1 MTGAERAQAEPKQ
14 GSRGTTAN
22 WIGEPDQAPVETP
35 EAAPEAEPARRTS
48 GSGALG
54 ALLLL
59 LAAAWIGALAFWLW
73 KVRPPLSLGNGISW
87 TATLAGP
94 LALLALLWLMF
105 GRTSRREAERFTR
118 AVETMTAE
126 SRALESVLEIVASRI
141 EDNHSRLRGEAERLM
156 SLGDEASDR
165 LGRVTYYLS
174 KETASL
180 DRKAA
185 ALDAAANAAK
195 VDIGVLLHDLP
206 RAEQQARAVAD
217 AMKEA
222 GLNAHGHASAL
233 EAQLASLAARGRD
246 ADEVLGS
253 AAQRMSAH
261 VARIESGSAAA
272 AASMDESSAKM
283 NAAVDSAMSRAAE
296 AIETTRSALE
306 LQGQT
311 TLAAIEQSR
320 AALDKAGED
329 SARSLSQRIET
340 ISGKIETLAGH
351 IAAQDAASHALV
363 TGLGKELADLD
374 SWFERLGR
382 SGDAHS
388 ERLAQSVAAVRAAT
402 GALLDE
408 LGAGQAQVGELTGS
422 AGSLGDALAGISAEL
437 RDELP
442 VALANVEIQAA
453 RVREAA
459 ESIAPVIGEVER
471 SAQAAAA
478 RLGESVESVG
488 RQREAVDSLLTR
500 VAEGATGAEEQLRA
514 LGAAAEDA
522 QSSGQRIADET
533 GASIASVRTATAAL
547 LDELGSGRRQAG
559 ELLESTG
566 TLGTALIGISGELR
580 EELPAALRNFEAQA
594 ARAREAAASI
604 APVVGEVERSAEAA
618 AARLGESEAAAARQ
632 REAME
637 IALAQVAEGAAGA
650 QEQLRALGA
659 AADEAGASGR
669 RIAAETGASVGEV
682 RTAAAAL
689 LDELGA
695 GRQQAA
701 GLIDSAAI
709 LGTALTGLSAE
720 LRAGLPEAL
729 HAVEAQA
736 GRTREA
742 AEAIVPLVGDI
753 ESMAGSAAAR
763 LVDGEAVLERQQ
775 QSLEALLV
783 RIGEGSASAQDQ
795 LRALGTAA
803 EEAQAAAQKI
813 AADTGPELIEAL
825 LRVREAAGQASER
838 AREAISAAIPASA
851 AALGEASREALER
864 AVSETVERQM
874 MELSTIS
881 ERAIETARRASERLT
896 RQMLSLGETA
906 AAIEARID
914 EERAEREEKESDNF
928 SRRVA
933 LLIESLNSTAIDVT
947 KILSNEV
954 TDSAWTAYLKGDRGV
969 FTRRAVRLLD
979 RNDAREIARHYEEE
993 PEFREQVNRYI
1004 HDFESMLRR
1013 ILADRDGSPLGVT
1026 ILSSDMGKLYVALA
1040 QAIERIR

>member
-1 MTGAERAQAEPKQ
+1 MTGAERAQAEPDQ
-14 GSRGTTAN
+14 GFTAQTEGD
-22 WIGEPDQAPVETP
+22 WLGPPETEAEAPEALP
-35 EAAPEAEPARRTS
+35 EAAPARRPARA
-48 GSGALG
+48 GLLG
-54 ALLLL
+54 ALLTV
-59 LAAAWIGALAFWLW
+59 LAVAWVAAVSFWLW
-73 KVRPPLSLGNGISW
+73 QTRPPFSLGNGIAW

-94 LALLALLWLMF
+94 LALLALLWLAF
-105 GRTSRREAERFTR
+105 GRTSRREAERFHR
-118 AVETMTAE
+118 AVERMTAE
-126 SRALESVLEIVASRI
+126 SRALESVLEIVAGRI
-141 EDNHSRLRGEAERLM
+141 EDNHARLRGEAERLM

-174 KETASL
+174 KETATL
-180 DRKAA
+180 DQKAA

-206 RAEQQARAVAD
+206 RAEEQARAVAD

-222 GLNAHGHASAL
+222 GLNAHGQASAL

-246 ADEVLGS
+246 ADEVLGG

-272 AASMDESSAKM
+272 ASSMDESSAKM
-283 NAAVDSAMSRAAE
+283 TAAVDSAMSRAAE
-296 AIETTRSALE
+296 AVETARSALE

-340 ISGKIETLAGH
+340 ISGKIEALAGH
-351 IAAQDAASHALV
+351 ISAQDAASHTLV
-363 TGLGKELADLD
+363 TGLGKELAELD
-374 SWFERLGR
+374 GWFERLGR
-382 SGDAHS
+382 SGSAQS
-388 ERLAQSVAAVRAAT
+388 EQLGQSVAAVRESL
-402 GALLDE
+402 GSLLEE
-408 LGAGQAQVGELTGS
+408 LGAGQEQASGLTEH
-422 AGSLGDALAGISAEL
+422 AGGLGTALASLSAEL

-442 VALANVEIQAA
+442 VALANVE
-453 RVREAA
+453 
-459 ESIAPVIGEVER
+459 
-471 SAQAAAA
+471 AQA
-478 RLGESVESVG
+478 G
-488 RQREAVDSLLTR
+488 
-500 VAEGATGAEEQLRA
+500 
-514 LGAAAEDA
+514 
-522 QSSGQRIADET
+522 
-533 GASIASVRTATAAL
+533 
-547 LDELGSGRRQAG
+547 
-559 ELLESTG
+559 
-566 TLGTALIGISGELR
+566 
-580 EELPAALRNFEAQA
+580 
-594 ARAREAAASI
+594 RAREAAQAI
-604 APVVGEVERSAEAA
+604 APLVGEVERSADAA
-618 AARLGESEAAAARQ
+618 ASRLGESERAVVRQ
-632 REAME
+632 REAVE
-637 IALAQVAEGAAGA
+637 GLLARVAEGAAGA
-650 QEQLRALGA
+650 EEQLRSLGA
-659 AADEAGASGR
+659 TAEETRASGQ
-669 RIAAETGASVGEV
+669 RIVAETGESVAGV

-695 GRQQAA
+695 GRQQANA
-701 GLIDSAAI
+701 LIESASS
-709 LGTALTGLSAE
+709 LGSALTGISGE
-720 LRAGLPEAL
+720 LGEAL
-729 HAVEAQA
+729 PAALRSVEEQA

-742 AEAIVPLVGDI
+742 VELVVPIVADI
-753 ESMAGSAAAR
+753 ETMTGSAAAR
-763 LVDGEAVLERQQ
+763 LGDSEAALARQQ
-775 QSLEALLV
+775 EGIETLLA
-783 RIGEGSASAQDQ
+783 RIGEGSAGAQEQ
-795 LRALGTAA
+795 LRALGAAA
-803 EEAQAAAQKI
+803 EEARAAAQKI

-874 MELSTIS
+874 AELSAVS
-881 ERAIETARRASERLT
+881 ERAIDTARKASERLT

-914 EERAEREEKESDNF
+914 EERAEREEKESENF

-1040 QAIERIR
+1040 QAIERIRS

>member
-1 MTGAERAQAEPKQ
+1 MTGAERAQTEPGQ
-14 GSRGTTAN
+14 GFTAATDSD
-22 WIGEPDQAPVETP
+22 WLGPPVEA
-35 EAAPEAEPARRTS
+35 EAQASEASAEPARAKRP
-48 GSGALG
+48 APPRLLG
-54 ALLLL
+54 ALLIL
-59 LAAAWIGALAFWLW
+59 LALGWVAAVGWWLW
-73 KVRPPLSLGNGISW
+73 QARPPLSLGNGIAW

-118 AVETMTAE
+118 AVEQMTAE

-174 KETASL
+174 KETATL
-180 DRKAA
+180 DQKAA
-185 ALDAAANAAK
+185 ALDSAANAAK

-206 RAEQQARAVAD
+206 RAEAQARAVAD

-222 GLNAHGHASAL
+222 GLNAHGQASAL
-233 EAQLASLAARGRD
+233 EAQLGALAARGRD
-246 ADEVLGS
+246 ADEVLGG

-283 NAAVDSAMSRAAE
+283 TGAVDGAMSRAAE
-296 AIETTRSALE
+296 AVETARAALE

-320 AALDKAGED
+320 AALDRAGED
-329 SARSLSQRIET
+329 SARSLAQRLET
-340 ISGKIETLAGH
+340 ISGKIEAMAGH

-363 TGLGKELADLD
+363 TGLGRELAELD
-374 SWFERLGR
+374 SWFERLGQ
-382 SGDAHS
+382 SGGAQS
-388 ERLAQSVAAVRAAT
+388 ERLGQSVATVRAAA
-402 GALLDE
+402 GELLRE
-408 LGAGQAQVGELTGS
+408 LGAGQAQASELNER
-422 AGSLGDALAGISAEL
+422 AGHLGTALAGIS
-437 RDELP
+437 
-442 VALANVEIQAA
+442 
-453 RVREAA
+453 
-459 ESIAPVIGEVER
+459 S
-471 SAQAAAA
+471 
-478 RLGESVESVG
+478 
-488 RQREAVDSLLTR
+488 
-500 VAEGATGAEEQLRA
+500 
-514 LGAAAEDA
+514 
-522 QSSGQRIADET
+522 
-533 GASIASVRTATAAL
+533 
-547 LDELGSGRRQAG
+547 
-559 ELLESTG
+559 
-566 TLGTALIGISGELR
+566 ELR
-580 EELPAALRNFEAQA
+580 EDLPAALGNFEAQA
-594 ARAREAAASI
+594 ERAREAAQAI
-604 APVVGEVERSAEAA
+604 GPVVGEVEKSAEAA
-618 AARLGESEAAAARQ
+618 AARLAESEAAVERQ
-632 REAME
+632 HGAVETLFGR
-637 IALAQVAEGAAGA
+637 IAEGTAGA
-650 QEQLRALGA
+650 EEQLRILGA
-659 AADEAGASGR
+659 AAEEAR
-669 RIAAETGASVGEV
+669 AAGQNIVADTGASVADV

-695 GRQQAA
+695 GRRHA
-701 GLIDSAAI
+701 GELIESAGS
-709 LGTALTGLSAE
+709 LGTALTGISAE
-720 LRAGLPEAL
+720 LRDELPGALRNIEEQSRRTREAAAAIAPVVGEVEKSARAAASSL
-729 HAVEAQA
+729 GESGDAVGRQREAVETLLARIADGTAGAEEQLRSLGAAGQSIAADTGASVGSVRTAAAALLDELGAGQRQASELIQSAGSLGTALTGISSELRDELPGALRNIEEQA

-742 AEAIVPLVGDI
+742 AAAIAPIVG
-753 ESMAGSAAAR
+753 EVERSADAAMAR
-763 LVDGEAVLERQQ
+763 LGEGEAAVGRQR
-775 QSLEALLV
+775 EALDALLA
-783 RIGEGSASAQDQ
+783 RIGEGSASAEEQ
-795 LRALGTAA
+795 LRALG
-803 EEAQAAAQKI
+803 AAADDAHATAQRI
-813 AADTGPELIEAL
+813 VADTGPELIEAL

-851 AALGEASREALER
+851 ASLAEASRAALEQ

-874 MELSTIS
+874 AELSAVS

-914 EERAEREEKESDNF
+914 DERREREEKESENF

-1004 HDFESMLRR
+1004 HDFEAMLRR

-1040 QAIERIR
+1040 QAIERIRS

>member
-1 MTGAERAQAEPKQ
+1 MTGAERAQTEPGQ
-14 GSRGTTAN
+14 GFTAATGSD
-22 WIGEPDQAPVETP
+22 WLGQPA
-35 EAAPEAEPARRTS
+35 EAEAEAPDPPPDRARRPARA
-48 GSGALG
+48 GLLG
-54 ALLLL
+54 AFLIL
-59 LAAAWIGALAFWLW
+59 LATGWVAAVGFWLW
-73 KVRPPLSLGNGISW
+73 QTRPPFSLGNGIAW
-87 TATLAGP
+87 TATVAGP

-105 GRTSRREAERFTR
+105 GRTSRREAERFR
-118 AVETMTAE
+118 LAVEQMTAE
-126 SRALESVLEIVASRI
+126 SRALESVLEIVAGRI
-141 EDNHSRLRGEAERLM
+141 EDNHARLRGEAERLM
-156 SLGDEASDR
+156 TLGDEASDR

-174 KETASL
+174 KETATL

-185 ALDAAANAAK
+185 ALDSAANAAK

-206 RAEQQARAVAD
+206 RAEEQARAVAD

-222 GLNAHGHASAL
+222 GLNAHGQASAL

-246 ADEVLGS
+246 ADEVLGG

-283 NAAVDSAMSRAAE
+283 TAAVDGAMSRAAE
-296 AIETTRSALE
+296 AVETARAALE

-329 SARSLSQRIET
+329 SARNLSQRLET
-340 ISGKIETLAGH
+340 ISGKIEALAGH

-363 TGLGKELADLD
+363 TGLGKELAELD
-374 SWFERLGR
+374 AWFDQLGR
-382 SGDAHS
+382 SGGAHS
-388 ERLAQSVAAVRAAT
+388 ERLGQSVAGVRASL
-402 GALLDE
+402 GSLLQE
-408 LGAGQAQVGELTGS
+408 LGAGQQQASELTER
-422 AGSLGDALAGISAEL
+422 AGGLGTALAGLSAEL

-442 VALANVEIQAA
+442 VALANVE
-453 RVREAA
+453 
-459 ESIAPVIGEVER
+459 
-471 SAQAAAA
+471 AQA
-478 RLGESVESVG
+478 G
-488 RQREAVDSLLTR
+488 
-500 VAEGATGAEEQLRA
+500 
-514 LGAAAEDA
+514 
-522 QSSGQRIADET
+522 
-533 GASIASVRTATAAL
+533 
-547 LDELGSGRRQAG
+547 
-559 ELLESTG
+559 
-566 TLGTALIGISGELR
+566 
-580 EELPAALRNFEAQA
+580 
-594 ARAREAAASI
+594 RAREAAQAI
-604 APVVGEVERSAEAA
+604 APLVGEVERSADAA
-618 AARLGESEAAAARQ
+618 AARLGESEAAIARQ
-632 REAME
+632 REVVE
-637 IALAQVAEGAAGA
+637 TLLAHISQGTAGA
-650 QEQLRALGA
+650 EEQLRALA
-659 AADEAGASGR
+659 ATAEDARAAGES
-669 RIAAETGASVGEV
+669 IAVQTGASVAEV
-682 RTAAAAL
+682 RAAAAAL

-695 GRQQAA
+695 GRQQAGDLIESA
-701 GLIDSAAI
+701 GS
-709 LGTALTGLSAE
+709 LGTALTGIAGE
-720 LRAGLPEAL
+720 LREAL
-729 HAVEAQA
+729 PAALRSVEEQA

-742 AEAIVPLVGDI
+742 AEAIVPIVGDI
-753 ESMAGSAAAR
+753 ETMTGTAAAR
-763 LVDGEAVLERQQ
+763 LGESEAALARQQ
-775 QSLEALLV
+775 EAMEILLA
-783 RIGEGSASAQDQ
+783 RIGEGSASAEEQ
-795 LRALGTAA
+795 LRALGAAA

-851 AALGEASREALER
+851 AALGDASREALEK

-874 MELSTIS
+874 AELSAVS
-881 ERAIETARRASERLT
+881 ERAIDTARRASERLT

-914 EERAEREEKESDNF
+914 DERREREEKESENF

-1004 HDFESMLRR
+1004 HDFEAMLRR

-1040 QAIERIR
+1040 QAIERIRS

>member
-1 MTGAERAQAEPKQ
+1 M
-14 GSRGTTAN
+14 
-22 WIGEPDQAPVETP
+22 P
-35 EAAPEAEPARRTS
+35 EAAPEPSPERSPAGPRL
-48 GSGALG
+48 LG
-54 ALLLL
+54 VLLTL
-59 LAAAWIGALAFWLW
+59 LAIGWVTAVGFWLLQT
-73 KVRPPLSLGNGISW
+73 RPPFSLGNAIGW
-87 TATLAGP
+87 TATVAGP
-94 LALLALLWLMF
+94 LALLALLWLAF
-105 GRTSRREAERFTR
+105 GRTSRREAERFR
-118 AVETMTAE
+118 LAVEQMTAE
-126 SRALESVLEIVASRI
+126 SRALESVLEIVAGRI
-141 EDNHSRLRGEAERLM
+141 EDNHARLRGEAERLM

-174 KETASL
+174 KETATL
-180 DRKAA
+180 DQKAA

-206 RAEQQARAVAD
+206 RAEEQARAVAD

-222 GLNAHGHASAL
+222 GLNAHGQASAL

-246 ADEVLGS
+246 ADEVLGG

-283 NAAVDSAMSRAAE
+283 TAAVDGAMSRAAE
-296 AIETTRSALE
+296 AVETARAALE

-351 IAAQDAASHALV
+351 ISAQDAASHALV
-363 TGLGKELADLD
+363 TGLGKELAELD
-374 SWFERLGR
+374 SWFVQLGR
-382 SGDAHS
+382 NGGAHS
-388 ERLAQSVAAVRAAT
+388 ERLGQSVAGVRESL
-402 GALLDE
+402 GALLQE
-408 LGAGQAQVGELTGS
+408 FGAGHEQASVLTER
-422 AGSLGDALAGISAEL
+422 AGSLGSALAGVSAEL

-442 VALANVEIQAA
+442 VALADFEA
-453 RVREAA
+453 RAGRAREAA
-459 ESIAPVIGEVER
+459 ESIAPLVGEVER
-471 SAQAAAA
+471 SAAVAADRLAQGEQA
-478 RLGESVESVG
+478 VG
-488 RQREAVDSLLTR
+488 RQREAVDLLLAR
-500 VAEGATGAEEQLRA
+500 VAEGAAGAEAQLQA

-522 QSSGQRIADET
+522 GEAGRKIAEGTGESVET
-533 GASIASVRTATAAL
+533 VRSAAAAL
-547 LDELGSGRRQAG
+547 LEDLGAGRRQAG
-559 ELLESTG
+559 ELMESAG
-566 TLGTALIGISGELR
+566 QLGTALGGISG
-580 EELPAALRNFEAQA
+580 AL
-594 ARAREAAASI
+594 S
-604 APVVGEVERSAEAA
+604 
-618 AARLGESEAAAARQ
+618 ES
-632 REAME
+632 
-637 IALAQVAEGAAGA
+637 
-650 QEQLRALGA
+650 
-659 AADEAGASGR
+659 
-669 RIAAETGASVGEV
+669 
-682 RTAAAAL
+682 
-689 LDELGA
+689 
-695 GRQQAA
+695 
-701 GLIDSAAI
+701 
-709 LGTALTGLSAE
+709 
-720 LRAGLPEAL
+720 LPEAL
-729 HAVEAQA
+729 RTVEAQA

-742 AEAIVPLVGDI
+742 AEAIVPIVGDI
-753 ESMAGSAAAR
+753 ETLAGSAAAR
-763 LVDGEAVLERQQ
+763 LGEGEAALARQQ
-775 QSLEALLV
+775 EGIEALLI
-783 RIGEGSASAQDQ
+783 RIGEGSASAEEQ
-795 LRALGTAA
+795 LRALGAAA
-803 EEAQAAAQKI
+803 EEAQAAAQRI
-813 AADTGPELIEAL
+813 SAETGPELIEAL

-851 AALGEASREALER
+851 AALGEASREALEK

-874 MELSTIS
+874 AELSAVS

-914 EERAEREEKESDNF
+914 EERAERDEKESENF

-979 RNDAREIARHYEEE
+979 RNDTREIARHYEEE

>member
-1 MTGAERAQAEPKQ
+1 MTGAERTQTEPEQ
-14 GSRGTTAN
+14 GFTAATASD
-22 WIGEPDQAPVETP
+22 WIGPSETD
-35 EAAPEAEPARRTS
+35 AQAPEASVEASQARRPAPA
-48 GSGALG
+48 GLLG
-54 ALLLL
+54 GLIVL
-59 LAAAWIGALAFWLW
+59 LAAAWIGALAYWFWQA
-73 KVRPPLSLGNGISW
+73 RPPLSLGNAIAW
-87 TATLAGP
+87 TATFAGP

-118 AVETMTAE
+118 AVEIMTAE

-174 KETASL
+174 KETATL
-180 DRKAA
+180 DQKAA
-185 ALDAAANAAK
+185 ALDAAANSAK

-206 RAEQQARAVAD
+206 RAEEQARAVAD

-222 GLNAHGHASAL
+222 GLNAHGQASAL

-246 ADEVLGS
+246 ADEVLGG

-272 AASMDESSAKM
+272 ASSMDESSAKM
-283 NAAVDSAMSRAAE
+283 TAAVDSAMSRAAE
-296 AIETTRSALE
+296 AVEAARSALD
-306 LQGQT
+306 LQGHT

-329 SARSLSQRIET
+329 AARSLGQRIET

-351 IAAQDAASHALV
+351 ISAQDAASHALV
-363 TGLGKELADLD
+363 AGLGKELAELD
-374 SWFERLGR
+374 GWFDRLGR
-382 SGDAHS
+382 NGG
-388 ERLAQSVAAVRAAT
+388 AQSEQLGRSVEAVRASL
-402 GALLDE
+402 GSLLQE
-408 LGAGQAQVGELTGS
+408 LGSGQEQAGGLTDR
-422 AGSLGDALAGISAEL
+422 AGSLGTALAAISAEL

-442 VALANVEIQAA
+442 VALANVEAHA
-453 RVREAA
+453 GRAREAA
-459 ESIAPVIGEVER
+459 ASIAPLVVEVER
-471 SAQAAAA
+471 SAGSAAV
-478 RLGESVESVG
+478 RLGESEQAAG
-488 RQREAVDSLLTR
+488 RQREAVEALLAR
-500 VAEGATGAEEQLRA
+500 VAEGAAGAEERLRA

-522 QSSGQRIADET
+522 NESGQRIA
-533 GASIASVRTATAAL
+533 
-547 LDELGSGRRQAG
+547 
-559 ELLESTG
+559 
-566 TLGTALIGISGELR
+566 
-580 EELPAALRNFEAQA
+580 
-594 ARAREAAASI
+594 
-604 APVVGEVERSAEAA
+604 
-618 AARLGESEAAAARQ
+618 
-632 REAME
+632 
-637 IALAQVAEGAAGA
+637 
-650 QEQLRALGA
+650 
-659 AADEAGASGR
+659 AD
-669 RIAAETGASVGEV
+669 TGASVESV

-689 LDELGA
+689 LDDLGA
-695 GRQQAA
+695 GQR
-701 GLIDSAAI
+701 
-709 LGTALTGLSAE
+709 
-720 LRAGLPEAL
+720 RAGDLIESAGQLGSALGGISGRLSEELPAAL
-729 HAVEAQA
+729 RTVEEQA
-736 GRTREA
+736 GRTRDA
-742 AEAIVPLVGDI
+742 AEAIIPIVGDI
-753 ESMAGSAAAR
+753 ESMAGAAAAR
-763 LVDGEAVLERQQ
+763 LGDGEAVLARQQ
-775 QSLEALLV
+775 ESLEALLV

-795 LRALGTAA
+795 LRALGAAA
-803 EEAQAAAQKI
+803 EEARAAAQRI

-874 MELSTIS
+874 AELSAVS

-914 EERAEREEKESDNF
+914 EERAEREEKESENF

-993 PEFREQVNRYI
+993 PEFRDQVNRYI

>member
-1 MTGAERAQAEPKQ
+1 MMGAERAQTEPEQGFTAAIEGDWLGPPETAAEAAE
-14 GSRGTTAN
+14 TTA
-22 WIGEPDQAPVETP
+22 
-35 EAAPEAEPARRTS
+35 EAEPAGRPARAGLL
-48 GSGALG
+48 GSFLI
-54 ALLLL
+54 L
-59 LAAAWIGALAFWLW
+59 LAVAWVAAVGYWLW
-73 KVRPPLSLGNGISW
+73 QTRPPLSLGNGIAW

-94 LALLALLWLMF
+94 LALLALLWLAF
-105 GRTSRREAERFTR
+105 GRTSRREAERFHR
-118 AVETMTAE
+118 AVQQMTAE
-126 SRALESVLEIVASRI
+126 SRALESVLEIVAGRI
-141 EDNHSRLRGEAERLM
+141 EDNHARLRGEAERLM

-174 KETASL
+174 KETATL
-180 DRKAA
+180 DQKAA
-185 ALDAAANAAK
+185 ALDSAANAAK

-206 RAEQQARAVAD
+206 RAEEQARAVAD

-222 GLNAHGHASAL
+222 GLNAHSQASAL

-246 ADEVLGS
+246 ADEVLGG

-272 AASMDESSAKM
+272 ASSMDESSAKM
-283 NAAVDSAMSRAAE
+283 TAAVDSAMSRAAE
-296 AIETTRSALE
+296 AVETARSALE

-340 ISGKIETLAGH
+340 ISGKIEALAGH
-351 IAAQDAASHALV
+351 ISAQDAASHALV
-363 TGLGKELADLD
+363 TGLGKELAELD
-374 SWFERLGR
+374 GWFDRLGA
-382 SGDAHS
+382 SGAAHS
-388 ERLAQSVAAVRAAT
+388 EQLGLSVTAVRESL
-402 GALLDE
+402 GSLLQE
-408 LGAGQAQVGELTGS
+408 LGTGQAQADGLTER
-422 AGSLGDALAGISAEL
+422 AGSLGTALSGLSTEL
-437 RDELP
+437 RDDLP
-442 VALANVEIQAA
+442 VALANVEAQAGRA
-453 RVREAA
+453 LEAA
-459 ESIAPVIGEVER
+459 QAIAPLVGDVER
-471 SAQAAAA
+471 SA
-478 RLGESVESVG
+478 
-488 RQREAVDSLLTR
+488 
-500 VAEGATGAEEQLRA
+500 
-514 LGAAAEDA
+514 
-522 QSSGQRIADET
+522 
-533 GASIASVRTATAAL
+533 
-547 LDELGSGRRQAG
+547 GS
-559 ELLESTG
+559 
-566 TLGTALIGISGELR
+566 
-580 EELPAALRNFEAQA
+580 
-594 ARAREAAASI
+594 
-604 APVVGEVERSAEAA
+604 A
-618 AARLGESEAAAARQ
+618 AARLGESEQAVGRQ
-632 REAME
+632 REAVE
-637 IALAQVAEGAAGA
+637 ALFARVAEGAAGADDQLRALGATAEEARASGQRIAADTGESVASVRSATAALLGELGTGRQQANALIESAGSLGTALSGISGELNDALPAALRTVEEQAGRTREAVEAVVPIVGDIEAMTGNAAAKLGDSEAALARQQEAIETLLARIGEGSASA

-659 AADEAGASGR
+659 AA
-669 RIAAETGASVGEV
+669 
-682 RTAAAAL
+682 
-689 LDELGA
+689 
-695 GRQQAA
+695 
-701 GLIDSAAI
+701 
-709 LGTALTGLSAE
+709 
-720 LRAGLPEAL
+720 
-729 HAVEAQA
+729 
-736 GRTREA
+736 
-742 AEAIVPLVGDI
+742 
-753 ESMAGSAAAR
+753 
-763 LVDGEAVLERQQ
+763 
-775 QSLEALLV
+775 
-783 RIGEGSASAQDQ
+783 
-795 LRALGTAA
+795 
-803 EEAQAAAQKI
+803 EEAQAAAQRI

-874 MELSTIS
+874 AELSAVS

-914 EERAEREEKESDNF
+914 EERAEREEKESENF

-1040 QAIERIR
+1040 QAIERIRS